1 MSMELVTDYVM
12 YIATMVLG
20 LRWNT

>member
-1 MSMELVTDYVM
+1 MSMELVTNYVM
-12 YIATMVLG
+12 YIANMILG